1 MSESITARSMPPES
15 TEDHE
20 IYVMPLTQFSG
31 LIDYCIDRKKREESW
46 GPLKYTDCV
55 AIKEILENTPRTARA
70 AVLLPAFG
78 TAVIREIQGSL
89 QVVFK
94 GNHLN
99 RGFFA
104 GLAGGSDLR
113 AIHYGV
119 NHPKVRALFK
129 VMRKPEIIGELVKDT
144 VKSVRIAF
152 FLWVGLDVIEELL
165 RDHWSLA
172 RLGVNLA
179 SDMVKTVL
187 AAAAGLAVG
196 VLIVLVLPETFALL
210 AVAAVA
216 GMFVTSVAAGF
227 GLEWA
232 DQQWGVTT
240 ALEKA
245 VVEYEDRLKQQVG
258 EKIDY
263 WRSLVDQFER
273 DVEFTLNALRA
284 AREGAAKAKEYWER
298 TEKFLRGIPEL
309 GEFIYRLP

>member
-1 MSESITARSMPPES
+1 MHESTHES

-20 IYVMPLTQFSG
+20 IYVLPEAHFLSF
-31 LIDYCIDRKKREESW
+31 LDYCIDRNKREESW

-55 AIKEILENTPRTARA
+55 GIKEILQNTPRTARA

-78 TAVIREIQGSL
+78 TAVIREVQGARQIVL
-89 QVVFK
+89 K

-99 RGFFA
+99 RGLLA
-104 GLAGGSDLR
+104 WLAGGSHLR

-119 NHPKVRALFK
+119 NNPKVAMFK
-129 VMRKPEIIGELVKDT
+129 IKPKPEVIGELFKEG
-144 VKSVRIAF
+144 VKSVRLAF

-165 RDHWSLA
+165 QDHWSLA

-187 AAAAGLAVG
+187 AAAVGLLAGALIVVLLPEGLAV
-196 VLIVLVLPETFALL
+196 L
-210 AVAAVA
+210 AVAAAV
-216 GMFVTSVAAGF
+216 GMFLASVGAGF
-227 GLEWA
+227 GLEYV
-232 DQQWGVTT
+232 DQQLGVTK

-245 VVEYEDRLKQQVG
+245 MVEYENRLKEQVG
-258 EKIDY
+258 EKIDR
-263 WRSLVDQFER
+263 WHSLVDQFER

-309 GEFIYRLP
+309 GEFVYRLP